1 MEYLNQKEA
10 HLMMWETNPQK
21 RNLNNEI
28 KFNLPINNEAKV
40 GDVIKVNLGSGK
52 FSCYELTEIIEIRPS
67 SMSKMNYVTART
79 KWYIN

>member
-10 HLMMWETNPQK
+10 HLMIWETNPQK

-28 KFNLPINNEAKV
+28 KFNLPISNKAMV
-40 GDVIKVNLGSGK
+40 GDIIKTSIGNGK
-52 FSCYELTEIIEIRPS
+52 YSCYELTEILEVRPS
-67 SMSKMNYVTART
+67 RLSKMNYITAKT

>member
-28 KFNLPINNEAKV
+28 KFNLPTNNDAKV
-40 GDVIKVNLGSGK
+40 GDIIKVSIGNGK
-52 FSCYELTEIIEIRPS
+52 YSCYELTEILEVRPS
-67 SMSKMNYVTART
+67 SLSKMNYVTSKT
-79 KWYIN
+79 KWYVI